1 MKNDVLYFRGY
12 KFCTNHK
19 EEIVE
24 RRLTIA
30 GKIVN
35 GKIKIAAAECGN
47 ADNFQKSIGR
57 KIAEGR
63 IKSNVLV
70 DTIEI
75 VDENKPT
82 DSFINWCK
90 GYCNARSNA
99 RPSVKQPV

>member
-1 MKNDVLYFRGY
+1 MKNDVLYFRGW

-19 EEIVE
+19 EEKVE

-47 ADNFQKSIGR
+47 ADNFEKALGR
-57 KIAEGR
+57 KIAVGR
-63 IKSNVLV
+63 INAGKLV

-75 VDENKPT
+75 ADENKPT

-90 GYCNARSNA
+90 GYCDARVS
-99 RPSVKQPV
+99 SKQPV